1 MQLSDLSTYAPAR
14 RLTPADIPAILAV
27 CRGNPLFYRYHP
39 PLPDEAAVLADLT
52 ALPPGKEAAD
62 KYYVGFFQDET
73 LIAVLDLILG
83 YPNDETAFI
92 GFSWWTLPC
101 SLMAAARRS
110 SRSSAPRSAK
120 TAIAACALPLTRA
133 IRRVR
138 RFGRKTAFPK
148 PAVGFRMTFLPIIPW
163 SAHCSAPRLAD

>member
-92 GFSWWTLPC
+92 GFFMVDASMQSRGCGSSLITELCTALRQNGYRRARLAIDEGNPQSAAFWTKNGF
-101 SLMAAARRS
+101 
-110 SRSSAPRSAK
+110 AK
-120 TAIAACALPLTRA
+120 TGQR
-133 IRRVR
+133 
-138 RFGRKTAFPK
+138 
-148 PAVGFRMTFLPIIPW
+148 IPNDI
-163 SAHCSAPRLAD
+163 SAYYPMERTL

>member
-1 MQLSDLSTYAPAR
+1 MKLSDLSAHALVR

-39 PLPDEAAVLADLT
+39 PLPDETAVLADLT

-92 GFSWWTLPC
+92 GFFMVDASMQSHGC
-101 SLMAAARRS
+101 GSSLITELC
-110 SRSSAPRSAK
+110 
-120 TAIAACALPLTRA
+120 TALCKNGC
-133 IRRVR
+133 RRVR
-138 RFGRKTAFPK
+138 LAIDEGNPQSAAFWTKNGFAKT
-148 PAVGFRMTFLPIIPW
+148 GQRIPNDT
-163 SAHCSAPRLAD
+163 SAYYPMERVL

>member
-39 PLPDEAAVLADLT
+39 PLPDEAAALADLT

-92 GFSWWTLPC
+92 GFFMVDASMQFHGC
-101 SLMAAARRS
+101 GSSLITELCTALRRNGY
-110 SRSSAPRSAK
+110 
-120 TAIAACALPLTRA
+120 
-133 IRRVR
+133 RRVR
-138 RFGRKTAFPK
+138 LAIDEGNPQSAAFWTKNGFSKTGR
-148 PAVGFRMTFLPIIPW
+148 RIPNDI
-163 SAHCSAPRLAD
+163 SAYYPMERTL